1 MFNFFKVDKIFNIIE
16 DVKFLRNLNTRGHAA
31 LEDGLFD
38 YIFDIDNYEK
48 LDHIYFICNEPPD
61 ILENHLF
68 DVNVQRRKYLD
79 HFPTDGLK
87 CAIHTCA
94 IFLGQSESDELR
106 PTADYLIRLSNM
118 TNGTHLT
125 AVLPDFIHNPAAS
138 IVTFG
143 RDS

>member
-1 MFNFFKVDKIFNIIE
+1 M
-16 DVKFLRNLNTRGHAA
+16 
-31 LEDGLFD
+31 
-38 YIFDIDNYEK
+38 
-48 LDHIYFICNEPPD
+48 
-61 ILENHLF
+61 F

-118 TNGTHLT
+118 TNGTHIT
-125 AVLPDFIHNPAAS
+125 AVLPDFIRQPTWIERHVDVKRHVVRRWMGQVYQMLNILTFHGQ
-138 IVTFG
+138 IVIKEV
-143 RDS
+143 